1 MGGATSLP
9 FPLAI
14 PFINTGAGAEVL
26 ATGLSEA
33 GAILFLARAGLCF
46 VGSQDLLT
54 SAGFED
60 SLSLKMMRGAALRD
74 LLSCTWGCA
83 RQFLLSLQ
91 HILSLTQGTQAV
103 MPLPDPLLP
112 ACSKHSFPPLKHLQH
127 GGSWSWQ
134 IGTGCLS
141 CRTTGRFTST
151 LLSSTSSSSLSSS
164 ASTSITAS
172 MTILP
177 FPLSSQHLDGPA
189 TGSIGDAS
197 AFAGWACCALGTLIL
212 ASVLFFVNAGDGQSW
227 WAPESLGAGAG
238 LVVAGNL
245 ASGSFVASAGC
256 VAVRG
261 TRASIASFSTIYSM
275 GVSACS
281 H

>member
-1 MGGATSLP
+1 MWLPCWCDLSTRSFNVFGGTRDVTYHVLPPIPRMLGGVEGGGSGIHPQICWTNSPMGGATSLP
-9 FPLAI
+9 FPLAV
-14 PFINTGAGAEVL
+14 PLINTGAGAEVL

-33 GAILFLARAGLCF
+33 GAILFLALAGLCF
-46 VGSQDLLT
+46 VGSRDLLT

-83 RQFLLSLQ
+83 RQFLLMLQ

-134 IGTGCLS
+134 VGTGCLS
-141 CRTTGRFTST
+141 CQTTGRFTST

-164 ASTSITAS
+164 ASTSITTS
-172 MTILP
+172 TTILP
-177 FPLSSQHLDGPA
+177 FPL
-189 TGSIGDAS
+189 
-197 AFAGWACCALGTLIL
+197 
-212 ASVLFFVNAGDGQSW
+212 
-227 WAPESLGAGAG
+227 
-238 LVVAGNL
+238 
-245 ASGSFVASAGC
+245 
-256 VAVRG
+256 
-261 TRASIASFSTIYSM
+261 FS
-275 GVSACS
+275 
-281 H
+281 